1 MKRALYLTALVLA
14 VVTIAAIG
22 CQTDTDKQE
31 RIEIR
36 LASIHEVQ
44 VNITESFPEQIFAY
58 IKGGLAD
65 SCTTFHELITERS
78 GNTINIQV
86 TIERPRNAICIQIYS
101 YFEQNIAL
109 GSDFTRGESYTIN
122 VNGTTT
128 NFDYPG

>member
-1 MKRALYLTALVLA
+1 MKRALYLTTLVVA

-31 RIEIR
+31 KIEIR

-44 VNITESFPEQIFAY
+44 VNIAESFPEQIFVY

>member
-1 MKRALYLTALVLA
+1 MKRALYLTTLVVA

-31 RIEIR
+31 KIEIR
-36 LASIHEVQ
+36 PASIHEVQ
-44 VNITESFPEQIFAY
+44 VNIAESFPEQIFVY